1 MLLGMNEPVTN
12 VPEWSVSELS
22 GALRRTLEDA
32 YGHVRVRAELGK
44 VTVHGSGHVYLD
56 LKDDKSCL
64 AGVIWRG
71 AASKI
76 RFRPEMGMEVIATG
90 KITTFPGQS
99 KYQLIIETLEPAGVG
114 ALLAQIEERK
124 RRLAAEGLF
133 DDARKQLLPYLPEV
147 IGVVTSPTGAV
158 IRDILHRLADRFP
171 RHVIVWPVRVQGE
184 TCAAEV
190 TAAIRGFNAL
200 PEDGPVRRP
209 DLLIVARGGGSIEDL
224 WGFNDEAVVRAAA
237 DSHIP
242 LISAVGH
249 ETDWTLIDYAAD
261 RRAPTPTGAAE
272 MAVPVRSDLMLA
284 AADLGRRVLAALR
297 RHLDRRKA
305 DLRSAA
311 RALPGPEDLVAL
323 PRQRLDLSGGKL
335 VHALA
340 ANSRRHDA
348 RLAETARRLARLSP
362 QARLAG
368 MRAKLDGLGLRLA
381 AAQGANLRAERQ
393 RIQHQ
398 CERVSALARRGDH
411 AVLTL
416 MARRRERLERIG
428 DRPGRAIGA
437 VLRGGQEALARRVQ
451 LLVSYD
457 YKEVLRRGYA
467 LVHGPDGHLV
477 REAAQVAGG
486 MALDIQFADGTVK
499 AVAGDA
505 ARPRPKP
512 KPAPAQQGSLF
523 GG

>member
-1 MLLGMNEPVTN
+1 MNDTVSN

-71 AASKI
+71 AAAKM

-99 KYQLIIETLEPAGVG
+99 KYQLIIDTLEPAGVG

-124 RRLAAEGLF
+124 KRLAAEGLF
-133 DDARKQLLPYLPEV
+133 DEARKQLLPYLPGV

-171 RHVIVWPVRVQGE
+171 RHVVVWPVRVQGE
-184 TCAAEV
+184 TSAAEV

-200 PEDGPVRRP
+200 PEGGPIARP

-237 DSHIP
+237 DSMIP

-249 ETDWTLIDYAAD
+249 ETDWTLIDYASD
-261 RRAPTPTGAAE
+261 KRAPTPTGAAE
-272 MAVPVRSDLMLA
+272 MAVPVRSELMA
-284 AADLGRRVLAALR
+284 NVGDLGRRVLAALL

-305 DLRSAA
+305 DLRSAT
-311 RALPGPEDLVAL
+311 RALPGPEDLLAL
-323 PRQRLDLSGGKL
+323 PRQRLDLAGGKL
-335 VHALA
+335 AHALA
-340 ANSRRHDA
+340 ANARRHEA
-348 RLAETARRLARLSP
+348 RLSEAARKLAGLSP

-368 MRAKLDGLGLRLA
+368 MRAKLDGLEKRLA
-381 AAQGANLRAERQ
+381 AAKDANLRAEKQ
-393 RIQHQ
+393 RLAQRL
-398 CERVSALARRGDH
+398 ERIAALGQRADR
-411 AVLTL
+411 ALLVLV
-416 MARRRERLERIG
+416 ARRRERLERLEG
-428 DRPGRAIGA
+428 RPGRAVA
-437 VLRGGQEALARRVQ
+437 ATVERRRETLGRVVQ
-451 LLVSYD
+451 LLDSYD
-457 YKEVLRRGYA
+457 YKQVLRRGYA

-486 MALDIQFADGTVK
+486 TMLDIEFADGRVK
-499 AVAGDA
+499 AVAGDNP
-505 ARPRPKP
+505 RPRAAKP
-512 KPAPAQQGSLF
+512 KTPEPAGQGSLF

>member
-1 MLLGMNEPVTN
+1 MFDEPVSN

-56 LKDDKSCL
+56 LKDDRACL

-71 AASKI
+71 AASKM

-124 RRLAAEGLF
+124 KRLAAEGLF
-133 DDARKQLLPYLPEV
+133 DEARKQLLPYLPAV

-158 IRDILHRLADRFP
+158 IRDILHRLSDRFP
-171 RHVIVWPVRVQGE
+171 RHVLVWPVRVQGD

-200 PEDGPVRRP
+200 PEGGPIPRP

-224 WGFNDEAVVRAAA
+224 WGFNDEQVVRAAA
-237 DSHIP
+237 DSGIP

-272 MAVPVRSDLMLA
+272 MAVPVRSELMA
-284 AADLGRRVLAALR
+284 SVGDLGRRVLGALM
-297 RHLDRRKA
+297 RHLDRRRA

-311 RALPGPEDLVAL
+311 RALPGPEDLLAT
-323 PRQRLDLSGGKL
+323 PRQRLDLAGGKL
-335 VHALA
+335 AHALVV
-340 ANSRRHDA
+340 NSRKHEA
-348 RLAETARRLARLSP
+348 RLAEASRRLARLSP

-368 MRAKLDGLGLRLA
+368 MRAKLDGLEKRLA
-381 AAQGANLRAERQ
+381 AAQAANLRAERQ
-393 RIQHQ
+393 RIAQRR
-398 CERVSALARRGDH
+398 ERLAALGERRDR
-411 AVLTL
+411 AMLVLIGK
-416 MARRRERLERIG
+416 RRERLERID
-428 DRPGRAIGA
+428 DRPQRAVAAGVQRRAEMLGRFNQ
-437 VLRGGQEALARRVQ
+437 LLESYNYRRV
-451 LLVSYD
+451 L
-457 YKEVLRRGYA
+457 ERGYA

-477 REAAQVAGG
+477 REAAHVALGTTVE
-486 MALDIQFADGTVK
+486 IEFADGKVK
-499 AVAGDA
+499 AVTGEGP
-505 ARPRPKP
+505 RPRPARP
-512 KPAPAQQGSLF
+512 KAPEPVGQGTLF